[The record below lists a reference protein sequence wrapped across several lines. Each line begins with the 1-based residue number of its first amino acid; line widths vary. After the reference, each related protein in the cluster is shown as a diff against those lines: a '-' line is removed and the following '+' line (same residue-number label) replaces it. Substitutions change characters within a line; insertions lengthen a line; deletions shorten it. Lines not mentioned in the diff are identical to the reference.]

1 MDIQTFEDVSNEIIT
16 TLTTVTTILTYYLT
30 IILIHLIAEYI
41 LSPTG

>member
-1 MDIQTFEDVSNEIIT
+1 MDIQTFEDVSNEMIT
-16 TLTTVTTILTYYLT
+16 TITVTAILTYYLT

>member
-16 TLTTVTTILTYYLT
+16 NITVTAILTYYLT

>member
-16 TLTTVTTILTYYLT
+16 NITVTTILTYYLT